1 LSADDG
7 VLLVDKPAGITSHD
21 VVARVRR
28 RLSRPGH
35 RVRVGHAGTLDPFAT
50 GLLLVLVGRATRVQ
64 RVLMALPKR
73 YETVARLGWT
83 SSTGDPEGE
92 LAPGRMPPE
101 PLPLRTGV
109 IRQRPPAYSAVKV
122 DGERAYARA
131 RRGEVVETRER
142 EVLVTRFEQLWRDGD
157 RAALAI
163 ECASGTYVR
172 TLVADLGDAY
182 CVELRRTGIGPF
194 EVADADEERLVPL
207 SQALSFLPEVRLG
220 EDDARRAAHGVGV
233 SAPPAAPAAAEATVR
248 LTDDQGLIALAEPR
262 PDGTLKPVVGFR
274 G

>member
-1 LSADDG
+1 
-7 VLLVDKPAGITSHD
+7 
-21 VVARVRR
+21 
-28 RLSRPGH
+28 
-35 RVRVGHAGTLDPFAT
+35 
-50 GLLLVLVGRATRVQ
+50 
-64 RVLMALPKR
+64 
-73 YETVARLGWT
+73 
-83 SSTGDPEGE
+83 
-92 LAPGRMPPE
+92 
-101 PLPLRTGV
+101 
-109 IRQRPPAYSAVKV
+109 
-122 DGERAYARA
+122 
-131 RRGEVVETRER
+131 VVETRER

-233 SAPPAAPAAAEATVR
+233 PAPPAAPAAAEATVR